1 MSVTLLDLSSTR
13 LEESRA
19 GKKIVFIH
27 PPSQA
32 LPPPYT
38 HTHTHNV
45 HFSAAH
51 APCAC
56 VALLLTPRICMCVA
70 VLLTSSASVYC
81 GAIVYLVLMCPLCVN
96 ARGRYL
102 NGEHECIAAVAGL
115 DSDAA
120 WYPAA
125 TLAGANQLRFNF
137 GRRGFLVPPPSG
149 CFAVS
154 RDGAEGGGGR
164 MVSPQAR
171 SPVSATVLREAAAA
185 LLERAGLAPTGGD
198 VVDVAALIEGA
209 DGGWPPQPLSYFEV
223 HGAANRCEGDVATA
237 VGFAERGVAA
247 LREHCTCICSAL
259 EVLIGAGDSATSVE
273 CCDDAVVGCGISLHP
288 SGRDVVFFTVHGA
301 VQAAALACSLPVS
314 ELLPFVC
321 GGCRDINFG
330 ASPFAYENAN
340 TPDAHLAMAQQ
351 DL

>member
-1 MSVTLLDLSSTR
+1 
-13 LEESRA
+13 
-19 GKKIVFIH
+19 
-27 PPSQA
+27 
-32 LPPPYT
+32 
-38 HTHTHNV
+38 
-45 HFSAAH
+45 
-51 APCAC
+51 
-56 VALLLTPRICMCVA
+56 MCVA
-70 VLLTSSASVYC
+70 VLLTSSASAFC
-81 GAIVYLVLMCPLCVN
+81 GAFIYLVLMCPLCVN

-149 CFAVS
+149 CFAIS
-154 RDGAEGGGGR
+154 SDGAEGGAYAEGGGRR

-171 SPVSATVLREAAAA
+171 SPVSATALREAAAA
-185 LLERAGLAPTGGD
+185 LLERAGLASTGGD
-198 VVDVAALIEGA
+198 DVDVTALIEGA
-209 DGGWPPQPLSYFEV
+209 DGGWPSQPFSYFEV
-223 HGAANRCEGDVATA
+223 HGAANRCEGDVVTA
-237 VGFAERGVAA
+237 VGFAERSVPA

-273 CCDDAVVGCGISLHP
+273 CCDDAVVGCGIALLP
-288 SGRDVVFFTVHGA
+288 SGRKVVFFTVHGA

-340 TPDAHLAMAQQ
+340 TPDAHLAMARQ